1 MALFNITYNSKHKKP
16 SLQIGDHIFYVIIST
31 STLAGNFAVDSP
43 TYFGDVLGITFNDES
58 GEYLLQV
65 NCVIPNLVPDSN
77 MFFLFGKNQKA
88 NESSLKGYYAE
99 FKMVNNSN
107 KRAEL
112 FSVSSE
118 VSASSK

>member
-1 MALFNITYNSKHKKP
+1 MIYSIKYSSNFKKP
-16 SLQIGDHIFYVIIST
+16 SLQIGDYVFYTIIST
-31 STLAGNFAVDSP
+31 SNAAGNFSSNEP
-43 TYFGDVLGITFNDES
+43 IYFGNVLELVFNENS
-58 GEYLLQV
+58 GNYEILA
-65 NCVIPNLVPDSN
+65 NCVIPNLVIDPN
-77 MFFLFGKNQKA
+77 MYFFFGKSHKA

-118 VSASSK
+118 VNASSK